1 MIDSNPPEDRLAPVA
16 ARHQVLD
23 NPFTPHAPAP
33 SHLFVGRHRE
43 IDLIFGHLTAQQRGN
58 VAISGPLGS
67 GKSSLL
73 ARIADP
79 EVAARYG
86 VMPPET
92 LVASVD
98 IQSISPFSGRRFWR
112 RVAHFLRRL
121 PYVDLAEPIEALLA
135 REDPDIIDIEEFLD
149 AIADQ
154 GSALV
159 LLLDEFEWALQA
171 DSPEGAAERRNFLA
185 QLASL
190 TRRSPRVLS
199 LVIATERPLVDAIRV
214 VDAWRGSPFPTIF
227 TSIALR
233 PLTLDDARELVALAN
248 QEGAPQADQGDV
260 EQLYA
265 VSQGHP
271 AMLQAVGFALHH
283 GRQLGQSDDA
293 VREAMLDAASG
304 VRASHVPS
312 AAPAPEPEW
321 PAEPTA
327 PPAGGLHVDSRTG
340 EVVVAGRR
348 IDTLTALEYNLLHL
362 LYENAG
368 RLCSKTE
375 IIRQVW
381 GADDDEIDD
390 SRVEKLVS
398 RLRRKIEALPGRPQ
412 LVRTVRGRGYRY
424 VAPPEAPTDPAG
436 R

>member
-1 MIDSNPPEDRLAPVA
+1 MTDSHASDNPLAPGIPVA
-16 ARHQVLD
+16 TKHPPVLD

-73 ARIADP
+73 AQITDP
-79 EVAARYG
+79 ELAARYG
-86 VMPPET
+86 LTPPET
-92 LVASVD
+92 IVASVD
-98 IQSISPFSGRRFWR
+98 VQSISPFSGRRFWR
-112 RVAHFLRRL
+112 RVAHFLRRM
-121 PYVDLAEPIEALLA
+121 PGIDLADAVDALLA

-199 LVIATERPLVDAIRV
+199 LVIVTELPLVEAIRV

-233 PLTLDDARELVALAN
+233 PLSVDDAHALVARAN
-248 QEGAPQADQGDV
+248 QDGAQLAVDDDV
-260 EQLYA
+260 DQLYA
-265 VSQGHP
+265 LSQGHP

-283 GRQLGQSDDA
+283 GRQLGLSDDA
-293 VREAMLDAASG
+293 VSEAMLVAATG
-304 VRASHVPS
+304 VRASHASP
-312 AAPAPEPEW
+312 AAPPPEPEW
-321 PAEPTA
+321 FTDPAT
-327 PPAGGLHVDSRTG
+327 PPPSGLHVDSRTG
-340 EVVVAGRR
+340 EVMVAGRR
-348 IDTLTALEYNLLHL
+348 IDTLTALEYNLLRL
-362 LYENAG
+362 LYENTG
-368 RLCSKTE
+368 RLCSKNE

-381 GADDDEIDD
+381 GAEDDDIDD

-398 RLRRKIEALPGRPQ
+398 RLRRKIEPLPGRPQ

-424 VAPPEAPTDPAG
+424 VPPSEG
-436 R
+436 